1 MTNAIVTHGLTKDYG
16 NGHGIFDLDVA
27 VTEGEVF
34 GYLGPNGAGKTTT
47 LKILMGLIHASRGGA
62 TIFGLDV
69 DRDAVALKK
78 RIGYVPGELPQFG
91 GWRGAEIVGYVA
103 GLRGDVPA
111 DTVELIAKRLDLD
124 LGRKYRE
131 YSHGNKQKLAL
142 LLAFAPEPALLI
154 VDEPTT
160 GLDPL
165 HQQVFQALVQEAK
178 ARGAT
183 VLISSHVLSE
193 VEQVCDRV
201 GIVREGHLAT
211 VGPIDQLTGIKAHHV
226 AIDFAGAPPIDRL
239 RALPGFEQVTLEGSR
254 VRGLYRGSF
263 DPLLAAISGSPVT
276 SLTSREPSL
285 EEIFLSY
292 YSVGDPPSVER
303 SSTHGRYSA

>member
-1 MTNAIVTHGLTKDYG
+1 MPNAIQTQRLTKDYG
-16 NGHGIFDLDVA
+16 GGHGIFDLDLA
-27 VTEGEVF
+27 VSEGEVF

-47 LKILMGLIHASRGGA
+47 IRLLMGLSHATRGSA
-62 TIFGLDV
+62 TIFGLDA
-69 DRDAVALKK
+69 DRDAVALKR

-91 GWRGAEIVGYVA
+91 GWRGSEIAAYVA
-103 GLRGDVPA
+103 GLRGDLSDA
-111 DTVELIAKRLDLD
+111 KVEALAKRLDLD

-165 HQQVFQALVQEAK
+165 HQQVFFAMVHEAK

-183 VLISSHVLSE
+183 SLISSHVLSE

-201 GIVREGHLAT
+201 GIVRDGHLAT
-211 VGPIDQLTGIKAHHV
+211 VGPIDKLTGMKAHHV
-226 AIDFAGAPPIDRL
+226 AIEFAVIPPIDRL
-239 RALPGFEQVTLEGSR
+239 RALPGFEHVTVEGMR

-263 DPLLAAISGSPVT
+263 EPLLAAISGSPVT

-292 YSVGDPPSVER
+292 YR
-303 SSTHGRYSA
+303 S

>member
-1 MTNAIVTHGLTKDYG
+1 MTNAIETHGLTKDYG

-292 YSVGDPPSVER
+292 YS
-303 SSTHGRYSA
+303 A

>member
-1 MTNAIVTHGLTKDYG
+1 MTNAIETHGLTKDYG

-34 GYLGPNGAGKTTT
+34 GFLGPNGAGKTTT

-69 DRDAVALKK
+69 DRDAVALKR

-91 GWRGAEIVGYVA
+91 GWRGAEIVAYIQ
-103 GLRGDVPA
+103 GLRGDLA
-111 DTVELIAKRLDLD
+111 DAKVELLAKRMDLD

-165 HQQVFQALVQEAK
+165 HQQVFYALVHEAK

-226 AIDFAGAPPIDRL
+226 VIDFAGPPPMDRL
-239 RALPGFEQVTLEGSR
+239 RSVPGLEQVTVEGDR
-254 VRGLYRGSF
+254 IRGLYRGSF
-263 DPLLAAISGSPVT
+263 EPLLAALSGSPVT

-285 EEIFLSY
+285 EEVFLTY
-292 YSVGDPPSVER
+292 YSK
-303 SSTHGRYSA
+303 